1 MKYLL
6 KIINYLLGLII
17 FTIGF
22 FFLKISSSFIDISS
36 TEVFFKPYLINNA
49 SQYNINIHKIQLY
62 LDGSENKLIT
72 NIKID
77 FSNKIIQSKHRF
89 NSKIDIPIKSIL
101 NFHSK
106 YEFTF
111 LLSELNSN
119 KDNPNISYNIN
130 AKGSI
135 EPFIFSLEGN
145 GSKLPIDLVKSL
157 WPKNIAT
164 GARLWV
170 SRNLSNGNI
179 KDLLFNINIPLDSY
193 KVKNKISRDN
203 LDLKFNFEKMKIS
216 FLKDMS
222 SIYNASGEA
231 FLNGEAFKA
240 NLFKGKIKGVDHQE
254 INLINSTF
262 IAHQYQ
268 IKHGPGEVNINAD
281 GRLSD
286 LLLFL
291 FQHPK
296 DLKRFF
302 PFEINKVSALA
313 SSNVSFKFPLKSK
326 INFEEIEI
334 SSNSVIRN
342 FSITSLFSK
351 DFTGDSLDV
360 SVSNKGI
367 DILGDIFV
375 DNQKLKL
382 NWEQK
387 FTNDKD
393 SSFVSFKGFLD
404 DSFLNNFSISNKLN
418 LNGKALLDAKFYGD
432 LKGFNRGTVEID
444 GKLLRVESKNILWTK
459 PKFSPMLIFSNIKFS
474 NNNEILLKKIS
485 FDGPLLSISGD
496 IKISN
501 RDIEN
506 AYFPIFKLYSS
517 EGNIS
522 SDLSFKYLK
531 DKTNKL
537 IISIVGKKLRLGKE
551 GVLPFFNFERSNN
564 TPRDTSIDI
573 SFDSLVSR
581 SGLNYTNVKFLLEKS
596 LSLINNFHININL
609 ENERIIHNTFSNQ
622 NTKKINFYSK
632 NIENIIDLLGLDI
645 DIVGGPFNLQG
656 VINETDDEIFT
667 GNLSLGKFS
676 ILKLPIFAKLLNISL
691 PSLTSLLDDNSGI
704 NFKSALAV
712 ININDTGI
720 NIIDGVIKADSDV
733 PIFGSSLGM
742 TLSGVYSFAKKT
754 DISGTLV
761 PLEGFNT
768 APSKLPLVG
777 GLFKGGKKG
786 QGLIGINFRIYE
798 DKDGKLD
805 IQSNPLSILTPGFL
819 QRIF

>member
-1 MKYLL
+1 
-6 KIINYLLGLII
+6 
-17 FTIGF
+17 
-22 FFLKISSSFIDISS
+22 
-36 TEVFFKPYLINNA
+36 
-49 SQYNINIHKIQLY
+49 
-62 LDGSENKLIT
+62 
-72 NIKID
+72 
-77 FSNKIIQSKHRF
+77 
-89 NSKIDIPIKSIL
+89 
-101 NFHSK
+101 
-106 YEFTF
+106 
-111 LLSELNSN
+111 
-119 KDNPNISYNIN
+119 
-130 AKGSI
+130 
-135 EPFIFSLEGN
+135 
-145 GSKLPIDLVKSL
+145 
-157 WPKNIAT
+157 
-164 GARLWV
+164 
-170 SRNLSNGNI
+170 
-179 KDLLFNINIPLDSY
+179 
-193 KVKNKISRDN
+193 
-203 LDLKFNFEKMKIS
+203 
-216 FLKDMS
+216 
-222 SIYNASGEA
+222 
-231 FLNGEAFKA
+231 
-240 NLFKGKIKGVDHQE
+240 
-254 INLINSTF
+254 
-262 IAHQYQ
+262 
-268 IKHGPGEVNINAD
+268 
-281 GRLSD
+281 
-286 LLLFL
+286 
-291 FQHPK
+291 
-296 DLKRFF
+296 
-302 PFEINKVSALA
+302 
-313 SSNVSFKFPLKSK
+313 
-326 INFEEIEI
+326 
-334 SSNSVIRN
+334 
-342 FSITSLFSK
+342 
-351 DFTGDSLDV
+351 
-360 SVSNKGI
+360 
-367 DILGDIFV
+367 
-375 DNQKLKL
+375 
-382 NWEQK
+382 
-387 FTNDKD
+387 
-393 SSFVSFKGFLD
+393 
-404 DSFLNNFSISNKLN
+404 
-418 LNGKALLDAKFYGD
+418 
-432 LKGFNRGTVEID
+432 
-444 GKLLRVESKNILWTK
+444 
-459 PKFSPMLIFSNIKFS
+459 MLIFSNIKFS
-474 NNNEILLKKIS
+474 NNNEILLKKII
-485 FDGPLLSISGD
+485 FDGPLVSISGD

-609 ENERIIHNTFSNQ
+609 KNEKIIHNTFSNQ